1 MTTQKY
7 FVVFNPSKILLYF
20 YWIQKCFVVFM
31 FMKCI
36 YFIRNIV
43 VFLMHIVLGVELG
56 KKFFVLVELCF
67 WFRINLILKSLFFIT
82 FLKYYLAGFLV
93 KISSFSHSVKPFRSF
108 PLLLADNSPLCK
120 DSPSHS
126 QSVDFYPKYI
136 VIYCLKTL
144 FCWNLVEIHLGKLLC
159 KEICMN
165 ETKTKSELPFV
176 NFS

>member
-1 MTTQKY
+1 M
-7 FVVFNPSKILLYF
+7 
-20 YWIQKCFVVFM
+20 
-31 FMKCI
+31 
-36 YFIRNIV
+36 
-43 VFLMHIVLGVELG
+43 
-56 KKFFVLVELCF
+56 
-67 WFRINLILKSLFFIT
+67 KSLFFIT

-93 KISSFSHSVKPFRSF
+93 RISSFSHSVKPFRSF

-159 KEICMN
+159 KEIIVIYIFWFFFILCLTIIFVSS
-165 ETKTKSELPFV
+165 TKGIIFQISHLLKQIHQSFPGKYFGPDV
-176 NFS
+176 N